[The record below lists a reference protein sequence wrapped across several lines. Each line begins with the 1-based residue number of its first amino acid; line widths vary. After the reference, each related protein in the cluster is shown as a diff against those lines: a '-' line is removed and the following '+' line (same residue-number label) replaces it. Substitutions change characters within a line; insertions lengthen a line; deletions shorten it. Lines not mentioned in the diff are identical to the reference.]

1 MKTRNKV
8 MMALGLVFAGAA
20 LAGEFEK
27 NKEEEIGV
35 RGRIVKFDY
44 DEEKQKAKRI
54 YVQGIQ
60 YEDTFLDKAII
71 EINDSTRI
79 TRKFTNEII
88 TSNNLKEDY
97 IVEVVFESIL
107 DDNNPMIVKA
117 KKIVVLN

>member
-8 MMALGLVFAGAA
+8 LMALGLVFAGAA
-20 LAGEFEK
+20 LAGHMETK
-27 NKEEEIGV
+27 KEEEIGV

-44 DEEKQKAKRI
+44 DEETQRIKRI

-79 TRKFTNEII
+79 TRKFTNDII

-97 IVEVVFESIL
+97 IVEVIFESIIE
-107 DDNNPMIVKA
+107 DSNPMIVKA
-117 KKIVVLN
+117 KKVVVLN